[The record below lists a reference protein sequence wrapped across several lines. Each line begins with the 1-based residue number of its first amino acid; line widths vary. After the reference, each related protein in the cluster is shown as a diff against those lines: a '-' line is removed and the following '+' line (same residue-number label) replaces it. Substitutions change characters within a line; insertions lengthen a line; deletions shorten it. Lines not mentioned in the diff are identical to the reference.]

1 MRTIFSTILFLTLT
15 PILYSQT
22 WAVCVDQKTKKYGV
36 CYADTIKIPQIYDFA
51 QFVTSHEFIVVKDGK
66 YGVMDR
72 YSHYIIEPI
81 YDKIWEFTE
90 LENELLVQQGDKYGI
105 INFKGKTVVPMYN
118 IQVGEVNTFH
128 VDAHLSFAHPWDDFQ
143 VIKDGK
149 MAVYNMEGH
158 MVFDFIYP
166 FVQDIDV
173 IPSDPKKHKYK
184 IFLVGDN
191 GKYSFVDARNKP
203 IFKDIVVEDMYN
215 VYHAWGSHTKG
226 IIMNGKTYFI
236 NTETGILL
244 NSSEMADML
253 EEFNM
258 VQNLEDKMG
267 GISNDGTIKVKCE
280 YDNMVE
286 LIETNHALVEK
297 NGKKG
302 LINFDGDV
310 LIEPLYDN
318 VQEICF
324 DAQDPTRFP
333 FQVNQ
338 GDWYA
343 VFTYDTKTQ
352 KMVAKTPFKFENISC
367 FENTKEGLKAYLTD
381 STGKKGFLL
390 PDGKIEMGK

>member
-1 MRTIFSTILFLTLT
+1 MRTFFSTIVLY
-15 PILYSQT
+15 ILIISLNAQT

-36 CYADTIKIPQIYDFA
+36 CYADTIKIPQVYDFA
-51 QFVTSHEFIVVKDGK
+51 QFVNSHEFIVAANGK

-72 YSHYIIEPI
+72 YSNYIIQPI

-90 LENELLVQQGDKYGI
+90 LENELLVQQGNKYGI
-105 INFKGKTVVPMYN
+105 INFKGKPVVPMYE
-118 IQVGEVNTFH
+118 IQEGEINTFH

-149 MAVYNMEGH
+149 MAIYNMEGH
-158 MVFDFIYP
+158 LVFDFLYP
-166 FVQDIDV
+166 FVQDIEV
-173 IPSDPKKHKYK
+173 IPVDEKKHKYK
-184 IFLVGDN
+184 IFLVGDKGN
-191 GKYSFVDARNKP
+191 YSFVDAHNKP
-203 IFKDIVVEDMYN
+203 IFKDIKVEDMYN

-226 IIMNGKTYFI
+226 IMMNGKTYFI
-236 NTETGILL
+236 NTETGALL
-244 NSSEMADML
+244 NPSEMADML
-253 EEFNM
+253 EDFNM

-267 GISNDGTIKVKCE
+267 GIAADGTVKVKCQ

-286 LIETNHALVEK
+286 LIETNHALVEV

-302 LINFDGDV
+302 LINYDGDV

-324 DAQDPTRFP
+324 DAQDPTKFP
-333 FQVNQ
+333 FSVNK

-343 VFTYDTKTQ
+343 VFIYDTKLK
-352 KMVAKTPFKFENISC
+352 KMVAKTPFKFESITC
-367 FENTKEGLKAYLTD
+367 FENTKDGMKAYLTD

-390 PDGKIEMGK
+390 PGGKIEMSK